1 MTLYFFFMQDL
12 VSALRDELS
21 GDFEEL
27 VLALVYSPVEYDI
40 YCLNDA
46 IEGLGT
52 REAVLIGIICS
63 RTNREL
69 EYIQEAYKERYGR
82 LLIDDVIADTSG
94 EFRDLLKQ
102 ILLCQRKESD
112 MVDKKMAAEDAKKLY
127 QVRKNRSLF
136 LKFNFFQHFSF
147 TFKNASLFI
156 LFLRT

>member
-1 MTLYFFFMQDL
+1 MSYRIDYCLCVHQDL

-40 YCLNDA
+40 HSLHDA
-46 IEGLGT
+46 MEGLGT
-52 REAVLIGIICS
+52 REACLIGIICS

-69 EYIQEAYKERYGR
+69 EYIQEAYKERYDR

-94 EFRDLLKQ
+94 EFQDLLKQ

-112 MVDKKMAAEDAKKLY
+112 MVDKKLALEEAKKLY
-127 QVRKNRSLF
+127 QV
-136 LKFNFFQHFSF
+136 
-147 TFKNASLFI
+147 
-156 LFLRT
+156 